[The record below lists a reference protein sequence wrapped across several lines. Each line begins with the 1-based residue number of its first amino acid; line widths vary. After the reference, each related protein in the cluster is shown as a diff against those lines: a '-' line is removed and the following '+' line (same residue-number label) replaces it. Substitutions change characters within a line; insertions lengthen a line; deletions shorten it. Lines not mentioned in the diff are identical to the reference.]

1 MKPWNLLYIL
11 VLLASGAAA
20 ADADVDA
27 EIKRVQAALSQI
39 QLEQQSVYQ
48 QFQMVQELRRQEIQ
62 RIDQSMQVNQPTAQP
77 RNYDD
82 VVSEQ
87 AGHLDRSQQYAD
99 EANRLYERYRALE
112 EQKKPLLDR
121 LTELAQQR

>member
-1 MKPWNLLYIL
+1 MKLRSMLWALA
-11 VLLASGAAA
+11 LLASGAAA

-27 EIKRVQAALSQI
+27 EMKRIQAALSQI
-39 QLEQQSVYQ
+39 QAEQQTVYQ
-48 QFQMVQELRRQEIQ
+48 QFQMVQELRRQEVQ
-62 RIDQSMQVNQPTAQP
+62 RIEQSLQVNQPTAQP

-82 VVSEQ
+82 VVSQQ
-87 AGHLDRSQQYAD
+87 AEHLDRSRQYAD

-121 LTELAQQR
+121 LAELAQQR

>member
-1 MKPWNLLYIL
+1 
-11 VLLASGAAA
+11 
-20 ADADVDA
+20 
-27 EIKRVQAALSQI
+27 
-39 QLEQQSVYQ
+39 
-48 QFQMVQELRRQEIQ
+48 
-62 RIDQSMQVNQPTAQP
+62 MQVNQPTAQP

-82 VVSEQ
+82 VVGEQ
-87 AGHLDRSQQYAD
+87 AARLDRSRQYAD

>member
-1 MKPWNLLYIL
+1 MKLRNMLWMLA
-11 VLLASGAAA
+11 LLAAGPVV
-20 ADADVDA
+20 ADDDTDR
-27 EIKRVQAALSQI
+27 EIKRVEAVLSRIQA
-39 QLEQQSVYQ
+39 EQQTVFQ
-48 QFQMVQELRRQEIQ
+48 QFQMVQELRRQEMQ
-62 RIDQSMQVNQPTAQP
+62 RIEQSMRVNEPTAQP

-87 AGHLDRSQQYAD
+87 AARSERSRYYAD

-121 LTELAQQR
+121 LDELAQQR

>member
-1 MKPWNLLYIL
+1 MKLRNMLYLL
-11 VLLASGAAA
+11 VLLASGPAA

-39 QLEQQSVYQ
+39 QMEQQSVYQ
-48 QFQMVQELRRQEIQ
+48 QFQMVQELRRQEVQ
-62 RIDQSMQVNQPTAQP
+62 RIEQSMQVNQPTAQP

-82 VVSEQ
+82 VVSDQ
-87 AGHLDRSQQYAD
+87 AAHLDRSRQYAD

-121 LTELAQQR
+121 LAELAQQR